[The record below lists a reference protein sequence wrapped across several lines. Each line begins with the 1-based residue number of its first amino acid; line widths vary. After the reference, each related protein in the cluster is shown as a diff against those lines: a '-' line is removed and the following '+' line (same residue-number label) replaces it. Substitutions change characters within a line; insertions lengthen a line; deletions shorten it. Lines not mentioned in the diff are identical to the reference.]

1 MIQAAPPAPHQ
12 RAGPVPEA
20 GSLARLERQTDRPR
34 GRGGGGAHAL
44 SPCAWLLALQES
56 RTLWSHR
63 SHTEARCN
71 CQEAYRPLAER
82 AQGAQLCPPPPLG
95 SSPAPGVEQGAARP
109 WLRIWTTFA
118 SKASGPIAVQPRAQ
132 QVPNIDSLIR
142 QIFTGHR
149 LLARH
154 RSKPWGCS
162 RGGKSPCLD
171 GAPWAGQAV
180 WKAMSALYKA
190 PDRSEAGRPLRR
202 GVRRAA
208 STAERG

>member
-12 RAGPVPEA
+12 RAGPIPEA

-82 AQGAQLCPPPPLG
+82 AQGAQGAQLCPPPPLG

-162 RGGKSPCLD
+162 RGRRREKPLSQRGSVGGTGSVESDERVIQSP
-171 GAPWAGQAV
+171 GP
-180 WKAMSALYKA
+180 
-190 PDRSEAGRPLRR
+190 E
-202 GVRRAA
+202 
-208 STAERG
+208 